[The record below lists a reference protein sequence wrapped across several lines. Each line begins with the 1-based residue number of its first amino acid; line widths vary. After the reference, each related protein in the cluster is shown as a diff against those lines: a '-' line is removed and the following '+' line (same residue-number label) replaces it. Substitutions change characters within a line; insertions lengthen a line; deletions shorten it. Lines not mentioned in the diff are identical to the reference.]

1 MLAAKLGVTTSP
13 TGFTG
18 FKLRDGTT
26 VESHRPRDGPSLL
39 VSPSQP
45 KQPPTC
51 PFAATWWLVGD
62 NGILKV
68 SRRRAIQGGSY
79 RGFVSLTRTVLW
91 LLSLGTSDMEYPQ
104 ASARTTGGHL
114 YAPDL
119 FTPETP
125 MAHQGMTDQ
134 VILLRTPGCLRTVFV
149 SLARTNPK

>member
-1 MLAAKLGVTTSP
+1 MDESP
-13 TGFTG
+13 
-18 FKLRDGTT
+18 RPPDGA
-26 VESHRPRDGPSLL
+26 LL
-39 VSPSQP
+39 VSLLFSRDRRAGRSNRRP
-45 KQPPTC
+45 C
-51 PFAATWWLVGD
+51 PFAATWRLVGD
-62 NGILKV
+62 NRYSHRV
-68 SRRRAIQGGSY
+68 APRVIQGDSY
-79 RGFVSLTRTVLW
+79 LGFVSLTRTVLW

-149 SLARTNPK
+149 PRLEQTRNGLRPAR